1 MINLDKLN
9 EDMIKNNKYKE
20 RDLRLMQK
28 VSMLK
33 EKNDYDNYLII
44 CTLCNYDIPDKK
56 DMLKLR
62 MEYFQKVNNSGI
74 DYSHT
79 DEDYEI
85 KQDELHIQC
94 KNTGNVN
101 KYGLYEY
108 EINSTNNGLV
118 SDLWSFKDKDCLKYV
133 DNKTFPD
140 KIIVSIRREQLD
152 NFTRMLDKL
161 VIGYD
166 IDDLREGLFY
176 TNSSGNSLIDIS
188 KFNLPF
194 TPYDFQLEDAKKLVS
209 MKRALIGHEM
219 GCGKTFISILIGESI
234 DIPKLVICPESL
246 RLNWLKEIKKINP
259 NNDVDVLLSNES
271 PHFGD
276 DWTIVGYK
284 TATKFVENL
293 KAFDCIFVD
302 EAQNC
307 KAVDNYGKASSKR
320 AKAVIEIADNSKY
333 CYLLSGTPLPSQNK
347 DLFNILKM
355 LKCQAFDF
363 NNKWAFLNYA
373 NKFCDPKETYFGKDF
388 SGSSNT
394 DQLHKILSELMVRRL
409 KRDVLPDLKKQR
421 QFIPIEPIF
430 KRDYNAI
437 LKRLYNPTKDD
448 TYMGLAMTGRKLL
461 STYKLDTAVE
471 LAETFLNAEESVVIV
486 TNFID
491 TADLL
496 KMHFKDDAC
505 EIRGGMSDKAKDQAV
520 EDFQSKKCR
529 VCILNMQAGG
539 VGLTLTAA
547 HNMIIMDYAWLPA
560 DMVQVE
566 DRICRPGQQDEYCN
580 IYYIYCN
587 NSILDTLFVEMIS
600 SKSANID
607 LVVDN
612 VENTF
617 DLLDEKEKAS
627 TYIDLLKAEIKK
639 AKKAS

>member
-246 RLNWLKEIKKINP
+246 RLN
-259 NNDVDVLLSNES
+259 
-271 PHFGD
+271 
-276 DWTIVGYK
+276 
-284 TATKFVENL
+284 
-293 KAFDCIFVD
+293 
-302 EAQNC
+302 
-307 KAVDNYGKASSKR
+307 
-320 AKAVIEIADNSKY
+320 
-333 CYLLSGTPLPSQNK
+333 
-347 DLFNILKM
+347 
-355 LKCQAFDF
+355 
-363 NNKWAFLNYA
+363 
-373 NKFCDPKETYFGKDF
+373 
-388 SGSSNT
+388 
-394 DQLHKILSELMVRRL
+394 
-409 KRDVLPDLKKQR
+409 
-421 QFIPIEPIF
+421 
-430 KRDYNAI
+430 
-437 LKRLYNPTKDD
+437 
-448 TYMGLAMTGRKLL
+448 
-461 STYKLDTAVE
+461 
-471 LAETFLNAEESVVIV
+471 
-486 TNFID
+486 
-491 TADLL
+491 
-496 KMHFKDDAC
+496 
-505 EIRGGMSDKAKDQAV
+505 
-520 EDFQSKKCR
+520 
-529 VCILNMQAGG
+529 
-539 VGLTLTAA
+539 
-547 HNMIIMDYAWLPA
+547 
-560 DMVQVE
+560 
-566 DRICRPGQQDEYCN
+566 
-580 IYYIYCN
+580 
-587 NSILDTLFVEMIS
+587 
-600 SKSANID
+600 
-607 LVVDN
+607 
-612 VENTF
+612 
-617 DLLDEKEKAS
+617 
-627 TYIDLLKAEIKK
+627 
-639 AKKAS
+639 